1 MSETFKPAP
10 PPPPRA
16 ARMLDDNFVSFWD
29 IVRRQFMRNRT
40 AVFALRSLMVLI
52 VLAIF
57 APLIALNI
65 PYVISYSGELQFPIF
80 IHLFDGHV
88 FQSGVDMFFNLLMV
102 VVPFWWLTSGLVR
115 NLEQGRR
122 TAALLH
128 GVPLALITLFYSSLA
143 IHYWR
148 LGADDEAWQG
158 PARVIY
164 IKLLGTAG
172 LGVLLMLA
180 TRFLSRRLGE
190 RERRRKFARMR
201 MILLAI
207 IGVTLYLSAVGA
219 EFEGQAGRILNPIT
233 SKWSYTSSVP
243 IYRKDIAELRKNG
256 KGWAI
261 CPPIFFHPTNANDDP
276 NIALGNRLHAPEFS
290 NGTIL
295 GCDLNGRDVLT
306 RLLYGTRISL
316 TIGIVAV
323 SIYVSIGIFM
333 GSLAGYFGGRMDM
346 LIMFALQVLM
356 CIPTMFL
363 LLTII
368 ALFDSRSIFIIMVAI
383 GVTGWTGV
391 ARLVR
396 GEFFR
401 QRSIDYVAA
410 AKALGVPERKII
422 FNHILKN
429 SIGPVLVSAAFGV
442 AGAVLTESFLAF
454 LGLGDT
460 TAPSWG
466 QVLRAGQ
473 DTRKAWLL
481 YSPGLAIFYLV
492 TVLNIIGEGLR
503 DALDPKLRT

>member
-16 ARMLDDNFVSFWD
+16 AKMLDDNFVSFWD
-29 IVRRQFMRNRT
+29 IVRRQFMRNRA

-65 PYVISYSGELQFPIF
+65 PYVISNGDSLQFPIF

-88 FQSGVDMFFNLLMV
+88 FKSGVDMFFNLLMV
-102 VVPFWWLTSGLVR
+102 VVPFWWLTAGLVR
-115 NLEQGRR
+115 NLERGRSR
-122 TAALLH
+122 RALLH
-128 GVPLALITLFYSSLA
+128 GVPLALITLFYVSLA

-148 LGADDEAWQG
+148 LGAHDAAWTG
-158 PARVIY
+158 PARTIY
-164 IKLLGTAG
+164 FKLLGTAA
-172 LGVLLMLA
+172 LGIFVMLGY
-180 TRFLSRRLGE
+180 RFLSRKLSE
-190 RERRRKFARMR
+190 RDRRRKFSQMR
-201 MILLAI
+201 MVLLAI
-207 IGVTLYLSAVGA
+207 IGVTLYLVAVGK
-219 EFEGQAGRILNPIT
+219 EFTGETGKHLNPIT
-233 SKWSYTSSVP
+233 RKWAYTTAVP
-243 IYRKDIAELRKNG
+243 IYRKEIAKLRKNDT
-256 KGWAI
+256 GWAV

-276 NIALGNRLHAPEFS
+276 NIALSNRLHAPEFA
-290 NGTIL
+290 NDTFL
-295 GCDLNGRDVLT
+295 GCDLNGQDVLT

-333 GSLAGYFGGRMDM
+333 GSLAGYFGGRVDM

-473 DTRKAWLL
+473 DTRKPWLL